1 MTGNFLHHRL
11 ADPHNVHKHAMRQF
25 EMNHLG
31 GHAKVEEQKKKKQSA
46 LKLQSAVL
54 DTGEKPPPPV
64 HDLAGLSC
72 SDHGGPSDDLAK
84 EMIYWSDIPSDD
96 AFVSP
101 IGANSKKR
109 KYLTFE
115 PDGGGFNNI
124 RMSME
129 TMIVMAHAMSR
140 TLVMPPSQGMY
151 LLRKGSGKKH
161 FSFDDFYHLEQVGY
175 EHAGLHVISMEE
187 FLKTEAMT
195 GNLFNKTT
203 GDAAFP
209 PNNRTNWDGIDPKP
223 LKEYLRDVTLTPLNW
238 TPGSCLVAFPSDD
251 GPEHFAELDEM
262 MKEVNANFPRVQE
275 FVNKPVPVNAPATER
290 LREAV
295 AGQVKQLCVYD
306 EKMQD
311 APVVHF
317 MCYHKMRVRFLTHFY
332 AFLFFESW
340 EQDLFNKRFVRDHL
354 RYADEIQCA
363 AARVVAAI
371 RDRARRR
378 DPTGNPNGDFD
389 SFHIRRVRRRVSVD
403 EVNIL
408 RFFQYKATRLEA
420 DQIYENTKD
429 ELQEKATVFVATDHQ
444 GKPFFKPLADHYDL
458 VFLSDFKEEL
468 KDANT
473 NYLGM
478 IDQLVASR
486 GRVFFGCFHS
496 TFSGFI
502 FRMRGYHSQ
511 KEKVEGWDQG
521 ILPKSYYYS
530 GKHEKS
536 IYQSYGPLRTPY
548 FSREFPISWRDI
560 DKGVEELSAFGV

>member
-1 MTGNFLHHRL
+1 
-11 ADPHNVHKHAMRQF
+11 
-25 EMNHLG
+25 
-31 GHAKVEEQKKKKQSA
+31 
-46 LKLQSAVL
+46 
-54 DTGEKPPPPV
+54 
-64 HDLAGLSC
+64 
-72 SDHGGPSDDLAK
+72 
-84 EMIYWSDIPSDD
+84 
-96 AFVSP
+96 
-101 IGANSKKR
+101 
-109 KYLTFE
+109 
-115 PDGGGFNNI
+115 
-124 RMSME
+124 
-129 TMIVMAHAMSR
+129 
-140 TLVMPPSQGMY
+140 
-151 LLRKGSGKKH
+151 
-161 FSFDDFYHLEQVGY
+161 
-175 EHAGLHVISMEE
+175 
-187 FLKTEAMT
+187 
-195 GNLFNKTT
+195 
-203 GDAAFP
+203 
-209 PNNRTNWDGIDPKP
+209 
-223 LKEYLRDVTLTPLNW
+223 LTPLNW

-275 FVNKPVPVNAPATER
+275 FINKPVPVNAPATER

-311 APVVHF
+311 ALVVHF

-389 SFHIRRVRRRVSVD
+389 SFHIRRGD
-403 EVNIL
+403 
-408 RFFQYKATRLEA
+408 FQYKATRLEA

-468 KDANT
+468 KDVNT

-502 FRMRGYHSQ
+502 YRMRGYHSQ

-521 ILPKSYYYS
+521 VLPKSYYYS

-548 FSREFPISWRDI
+548 YSREFPISWRDI

>member
-1 MTGNFLHHRL
+1 
-11 ADPHNVHKHAMRQF
+11 MRQF
-25 EMNHLG
+25 EMTHLADN
-31 GHAKVEEQKKKKQSA
+31 AKFDGQKKKQSA
-46 LKLQSAVL
+46 PKLPS
-54 DTGEKPPPPV
+54 PPPPV

-72 SDHGGPSDDLAK
+72 SDHGGPSDDVTE

-96 AFVSP
+96 KFVSP
-101 IGANSKKR
+101 IGKNSKKR

-140 TLVMPPSQGMY
+140 TLVMPPSQAMY
-151 LLRKGSGKKH
+151 LLRKDRGKQRVH

-203 GDAAFP
+203 GDVAFP
-209 PNNRTNWDGIDPKP
+209 PHYQTNWDGSDPKP
-223 LKEYLRDVTLTPLNW
+223 LKEYLRDVTMTPLDW
-238 TPGSCLVAFPSDD
+238 KPGSCLVAFPSDD
-251 GPEHFAELDEM
+251 GPEHFAELEEM
-262 MKEVNANFPRVQE
+262 MKTVNANFPKVRE
-275 FVNKPVPVNAPATER
+275 FIDDPVPVNASTIER

-295 AGQVKQLCVYD
+295 AGQVKNLCVYD
-306 EKMQD
+306 EKMQE
-311 APVVHF
+311 APIIHF

-340 EQDLFNKRFVRDHL
+340 EQDLFYKRFVRDHL
-354 RYADEIQCA
+354 RYSDEIQCA

-378 DPTGNPNGDFD
+378 DPNGNPDGEFD
-389 SFHIRRVRRRVSVD
+389 SFHIRRGD
-403 EVNIL
+403 
-408 RFFQYKATRLEA
+408 FQYKHTRLEA
-420 DQIYENTKD
+420 NQIYANSKDKLKEN
-429 ELQEKATVFVATDHQ
+429 ATVFVATDHQ
-444 GKPFFKPLADHYDL
+444 EKPFFKHLADHFDL

-468 KDANT
+468 KDVNT
-473 NYLGM
+473 NYFGM
-478 IDQLVASR
+478 IDQLVAAR

-502 FRMRGYHSQ
+502 FRMRGYQSQ
-511 KEKVEGWDQG
+511 QDKVDGWDEG
-521 ILPKSYYYS
+521 VIPDSYYYS
-530 GKHEKS
+530 GMIEKD
-536 IYQSYGPLRTPY
+536 IYQSYGPLKTPY
-548 FSREFPISWRDI
+548 YSREFPISWRDI
-560 DKGVEELSAFGV
+560 DKGIEELSAL

>member
-31 GHAKVEEQKKKKQSA
+31 GHAKLDEQMKKQKIA
-46 LKLQSAVL
+46 TKLQSTVT
-54 DTGEKPPPPV
+54 DSGEKPPPPV

-96 AFVSP
+96 KFVSP
-101 IGANSKKR
+101 IGANSDKR

-151 LLRKGSGKKH
+151 LLRKDRGKQRVH

-187 FLKTEAMT
+187 FLLTEAMT
-195 GNLFNKTT
+195 GNLFNTTT
-203 GDAAFP
+203 GDVAFP
-209 PNNRTNWDGIDPKP
+209 PNNQTNWDGIDPKP

-238 TPGSCLVAFPSDD
+238 NPGSCLVAFPSDD
-251 GPEHFAELDEM
+251 GQEHFAELDEM
-262 MKEVNANFPRVQE
+262 MKEVNANFPKVQE
-275 FVNKPVPVNAPATER
+275 FIDKPVPVNAPAIER

-295 AGQVKQLCVYD
+295 AGRIKNLCVYD

-311 APVVHF
+311 ASVIHF

-340 EQDLFNKRFVRDHL
+340 EQDLWSKRFVRDHL
-354 RYADEIQCA
+354 RYSDEIQCA

-371 RDRARRR
+371 RERVRRN

-389 SFHIRRVRRRVSVD
+389 SFHIRRGD
-403 EVNIL
+403 
-408 RFFQYKATRLEA
+408 FQYKNTRLEA

-429 ELQEKATVFVATDHQ
+429 KLQEKATVFVATDHQ
-444 GKPFFKPLADHYDL
+444 GKPFFKPLADHFDL
-458 VFLSDFKEEL
+458 VFLKDFKEEL
-468 KDANT
+468 KDVNT
-473 NYLGM
+473 NYFGM

-486 GRVFFGCFHS
+486 GRVFFGCYHS

-511 KEKVEGWDQG
+511 KEKVEGWEHG
-521 ILPKSYYYS
+521 VLPNSYYYS
-530 GKHEKS
+530 GKKEKAM
-536 IYQSYGPLRTPY
+536 YESYGPLRTPY
-548 FSREFPISWRDI
+548 YSREFPTSWRDI
-560 DKGVEELSAFGV
+560 DQGIEELSALGVQI